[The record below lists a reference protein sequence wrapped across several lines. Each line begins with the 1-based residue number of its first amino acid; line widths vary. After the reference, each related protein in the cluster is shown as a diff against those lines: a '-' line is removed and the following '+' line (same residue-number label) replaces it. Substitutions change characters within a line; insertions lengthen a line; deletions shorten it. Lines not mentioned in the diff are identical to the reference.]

1 MSKQERRATY
11 GPRAIQPT
19 IFFRK
24 LLPNYFHPINLC
36 PDIVAPSAGGRLLA
50 GCSSTCISERGFGVV
65 KCNDGSAEARE
76 ENMGQE
82 E

>member
-24 LLPNYFHPINLC
+24 LLPNYLHPIDLC

-50 GCSSTCISERGFGVV
+50 GCSPTCIPVGVV